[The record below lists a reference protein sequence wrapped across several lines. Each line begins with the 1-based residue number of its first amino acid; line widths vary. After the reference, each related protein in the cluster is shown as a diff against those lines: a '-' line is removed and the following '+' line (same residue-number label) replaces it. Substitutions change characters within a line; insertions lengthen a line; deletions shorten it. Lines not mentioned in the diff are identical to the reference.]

1 MPLNFKDKRLKRPSS
16 KTQKSGVAGKTS
28 LSSCPDLQHEP
39 ALGAWWP
46 GLQGRTSTL
55 VQVRTSS
62 GLVHLRQ
69 LRDWSL
75 ITGRGGGLQNRKIA
89 GLKLFAI
96 PTPSR
101 QGKTCCAP
109 PLFFLKSG
117 KLVSPP
123 PPPPSIQYG

>member
-1 MPLNFKDKRLKRPSS
+1 MPLKFKDKRLKTPSS

-39 ALGAWWP
+39 ALGAWWR

-75 ITGRGGGLQNRKIA
+75 ITGRGGGGYKMGKSRVWNFLHLNP
-89 GLKLFAI
+89 LK
-96 PTPSR
+96 T
-101 QGKTCCAP
+101 G
-109 PLFFLKSG
+109 
-117 KLVSPP
+117 
-123 PPPPSIQYG
+123 